1 MTKPLNPMFKPEN
14 RAKLIVDGMKKI
26 EILQSKTITQASTII
41 GDIKAFESEMHIK
54 FVSYI
59 NK

>member
-14 RAKLIVDGMKKI
+14 RTKLIVDGMKKI
-26 EILQSKTITQASTII
+26 EILQSKTIIQASSII
-41 GDIKAFESEMHIK
+41 GDVQAFESEVHKK